1 MGTLI
6 IILIFSKSFLK
17 LKIFSDNMLYYGY
30 HKITPLFLKKGNS
43 KMDITEGIKKI
54 FLAGVG
60 AVATTGEAAKNLIDN
75 LVEKGELTVEQGKVL
90 NEGLKRNTK
99 EKINKHVTVNVVN
112 EFKDVFSAV
121 DKMSKEELEAL
132 KEKLE
137 SLKDAAPAEEEE
149 AKEDCGCEE
158 ECSCEEKTE
167 TCDGENCDNK

>member
-1 MGTLI
+1 
-6 IILIFSKSFLK
+6 
-17 LKIFSDNMLYYGY
+17 
-30 HKITPLFLKKGNS
+30 
-43 KMDITEGIKKI
+43 MDITEGIKKI

-90 NEGLKRNTK
+90 NEELKRNTK

-137 SLKDAAPAEEEE
+137 SLKDAAPVEEEE